1 MKKVILSLILM
12 LAMPAMPAM
21 PAMAATGPEQLIRET
36 SDKVLDEIRTNS
48 EQYKSDPQ
56 GVYDL
61 VNTVVL
67 PHFDFSAMTDLA
79 LGRYKDDVNEQQRPE
94 IINEFR
100 LLLVRT
106 YSSALLEYSNEVL
119 VYLPM
124 EGSEAEGEVIVRIEI
139 EQAGG
144 FPIPIDYNM
153 HLGDD
158 GWKVFDVSVDEVSLV
173 TNYRSSFARS
183 IKRDGVDGLIKTL
196 QARNQNLQEQQDR
209 TK

>member
-1 MKKVILSLILM
+1 MNKLIFSLLLIL
-12 LAMPAMPAM
+12 AV

-36 SDKVLDEIRTNS
+36 SDKVLDEIRNNA
-48 EQYKSDPQ
+48 EQYKTDPQ

-79 LGRYKDDVNEQQRPE
+79 LGSYKEEVNEQQRPE

-106 YSSALLEYSNEVL
+106 YSSALLEYTDQVV

-124 EGSEAEGEVIVRIEI
+124 EGSEAEGAVTVRTEI

-144 FPIPIDYNM
+144 FPIPINYM
-153 HLGDD
+153 LRKGDD
-158 GWKVFDVSVDEVSLV
+158 GWKVFDISVDEVSLV
-173 TNYRSSFARS
+173 TNYRSSFARA
-183 IKRDGVDGLIKTL
+183 IKKNGVGGLIETL
-196 QARNQNLQEQQDR
+196 RSRNGSL
-209 TK
+209 

>member
-12 LAMPAMPAM
+12 LAMPAM

-48 EQYKSDPQ
+48 AQYKSDPQ

-67 PHFDFSAMTDLA
+67 PHFDFSAMTDRA

-100 LLLVRT
+100 MLLVRT
-106 YSSALLEYSNEVL
+106 YSSALLEYTDQVL

-124 EGSEAEGEVIVRIEI
+124 EGSEAEGEVTVRTEI

-144 FPIPIDYNM
+144 FPIPINYMLRN
-153 HLGDD
+153 GDD
-158 GWKVFDVSVDEVSLV
+158 GWKVLDISVDEVSLV
-173 TNYRSSFARS
+173 TNYRSSFARA
-183 IKRDGVDGLIKTL
+183 IKKNGVDGLIETL
-196 QARNQNLQEQQDR
+196 RSRNGSQ
-209 TK
+209 

>member
-12 LAMPAMPAM
+12 LTVTTVSAT
-21 PAMAATGPEQLIRET
+21 AATGPEQLIRET
-36 SDKVLDEIRTNS
+36 SDKVLEEIRTNS
-48 EQYKSDPQ
+48 AQYETDPQ

-67 PHFDFSAMTDLA
+67 PHFDFSAMTDRA

-94 IINEFR
+94 IVNEFR

-106 YSSALLEYSNEVL
+106 YSSALLEYTDEVL

-124 EGSEAEGEVIVRIEI
+124 EGSEAEGEVTVRTEI

-144 FPIPIDYNM
+144 FPIPINYVLRN
-153 HLGDD
+153 GDD
-158 GWKVFDVSVDEVSLV
+158 GWKVLDISVDEVSLV
-173 TNYRSSFARS
+173 TNYRSSFARA
-183 IKRDGVDGLIKTL
+183 IKKKGINGLIETL
-196 QARNQNLQEQQDR
+196 RSRNGSQ
-209 TK
+209 

>member
-12 LAMPAMPAM
+12 LAM

-48 EQYKSDPQ
+48 AQYQSDPQ

-67 PHFDFSAMTDLA
+67 PHFDFSAMTDRA

-100 LLLVRT
+100 MLLVRT
-106 YSSALLEYSNEVL
+106 YSSALLEYTDQVL

-124 EGSEAEGEVIVRIEI
+124 EGSEAEGEVTVRTEI

-144 FPIPIDYNM
+144 FPIPINYVLRN
-153 HLGDD
+153 GDD
-158 GWKVFDVSVDEVSLV
+158 GWKVLDISVDEVSLV
-173 TNYRSSFARS
+173 TNYRSSFARA
-183 IKRDGVDGLIKTL
+183 IKKNGVDGLIETL
-196 QARNQNLQEQQDR
+196 RARNGSQ
-209 TK
+209 

>member
-1 MKKVILSLILM
+1 MKRVILGLVLM
-12 LAMPAMPAM
+12 FAM

-48 EQYKSDPQ
+48 ERYKSDPQ

-61 VNTVVL
+61 VNAVVL

-79 LGRYKDDVNEQQRPE
+79 LGRYKDDVDEQQRPE
-94 IINEFR
+94 IVNEFR

-106 YSSALLEYSNEVL
+106 YSSALLEYTDQVL

-124 EGSEAEGEVIVRIEI
+124 EGSEAEGEVTVRTEI

-144 FPIPIDYNM
+144 FPIPINSM
-153 HLGDD
+153 LRNGDD
-158 GWKVFDVSVDEVSLV
+158 GWKVLDISVDEVSLV
-173 TNYRSSFARS
+173 TNYRSSFARA
-183 IKRDGVDGLIKTL
+183 IKKNGVDGLIETL
-196 QARNQNLQEQQDR
+196 RGRNGSQ
-209 TK
+209 